1 MNLDAFADWLT
12 SHLMDGPELV
22 MTEHGPMNITKARIL
37 ADEGELTLVPLRTG
51 STGMREIRFNT
62 LLYDILT
69 ERGFRLDLLTG
80 QYHNNENSL
89 RNPAGSGEQRK
100 AG

>member
-1 MNLDAFADWLT
+1 MNIDAFANWLT
-12 SHLMDGPELV
+12 SHLMEGPEVV

-37 ADEGELTLVPLRTG
+37 ADEGELTLVPLKTG
-51 STGMREIRFNT
+51 ITGMREIRFNT

-69 ERGFRLDLLTG
+69 ERGFKLDLSTG
-80 QYHNNENSL
+80 QYHNETTL
-89 RNPAGSGEQRK
+89 RDSAGSGEQRQ

>member
-22 MTEHGPMNITKARIL
+22 MTDFGPMNITKARIL

-69 ERGFRLDLLTG
+69 ERGFRLDLITG
-80 QYHNNENSL
+80 QYHNETTL
-89 RNPAGSGEQRK
+89 RDSAGSG
-100 AG
+100 G

>member
-1 MNLDAFADWLT
+1 MNIDVFADWLT

-37 ADEGELTLVPLRTG
+37 ADQGELTLVPLRTG
-51 STGMREIRFNT
+51 TTGMREIRFNA

-69 ERGFRLDLLTG
+69 ENGFRLDLLTG
-80 QYHNNENSL
+80 EY
-89 RNPAGSGEQRK
+89 RNHANPV
-100 AG
+100 

>member
-12 SHLMDGPELV
+12 SHLMDGLELV

-37 ADEGELTLVPLRTG
+37 ADQGELTLVPLRTG

-80 QYHNNENSL
+80 QYHNDENSL
-89 RNPAGSGEQRK
+89 RNPAGSG
-100 AG
+100 G

>member
-1 MNLDAFADWLT
+1 MNLDAFASWIT

-22 MTEHGPMNITKARIL
+22 MTEFGPMNITKARIL
-37 ADEGELTLVPLRTG
+37 ADQGELTLVPLRTG

-69 ERGFRLDLLTG
+69 EKGFRLDLVTG
-80 QYHNNENSL
+80 EYRNDENFL
-89 RNPAGSGEQRK
+89 RDNAGSGV
-100 AG
+100 